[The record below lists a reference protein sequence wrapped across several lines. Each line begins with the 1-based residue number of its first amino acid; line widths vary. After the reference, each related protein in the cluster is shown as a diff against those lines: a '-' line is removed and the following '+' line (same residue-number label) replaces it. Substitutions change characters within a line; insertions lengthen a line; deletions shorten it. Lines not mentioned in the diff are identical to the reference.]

1 MIQNYLP
8 NRQILGSIGRTLLTA
23 QSRWA
28 YVAMAFLN
36 VMIIG
41 GAGLALGGGLQQFVD
56 TAVSVL
62 VVNLHILWIWFAL
75 RLLALN
81 TPVAARLVP
90 RYVMRLRVTALWLW
104 ASIALAAS
112 LLEGAYGGG
121 LLWALLGFA
130 ALMVFLVAPFR
141 WPLQW
146 SLVTFV
152 LVPFLLKHT
161 LFIVE
166 EVLPLLQPFASGVIV
181 GCLVVMGA
189 IVRALIHPQGSKLAE
204 FRLRSLQANGMEG
217 KGASIAEPKLSD
229 LGALGQYWSAFARW
243 VSLPFRLYA
252 NHLLSHPRAA
262 TRHVLA
268 RCELAQGALYHWI
281 GQVQLLLGL
290 GLAMG
295 LWLAFRHGSI
305 YLTSAALSPYALLT
319 AGLLMFIAVLP
330 AASMPELLRQ
340 TRVEQSLQLLLPGMP
355 RGNALSRKLAHRH
368 LVQAYLAWAVAAALA
383 SGLPFDKSDGPIAF
397 SGYLAVL
404 VFLPIVPTTPWAGLG
419 PLSAVKGLLGLA
431 LLIAVGGSIFAVQH
445 YCHAQP
451 LVLLAAACSASL
463 ALLNWR
469 WMQVK
474 RHPQAFP
481 AGRLAS

>member
-8 NRQILGSIGRTLLTA
+8 NRHILASVGRTLLTA

-56 TAVSVL
+56 TAASVL
-62 VVNLHILWIWFAL
+62 IVNLHIVWIWFAL

-90 RYVMRLRVTALWLW
+90 QYVPRLRVTALWLW
-104 ASIALAAS
+104 ASIALATS
-112 LLEGAYGGG
+112 LLGGAFGGG
-121 LLWALLGFA
+121 LLWALLA
-130 ALMVFLVAPFR
+130 SATLMVFLVAPFR

-146 SLVTFV
+146 SLATFV
-152 LVPFLLKHT
+152 LVPFLVEHAV
-161 LFIVE
+161 FILE
-166 EVLPLLQPFASGVIV
+166 EVLPRLQPWASGVIV
-181 GCLVVMGA
+181 GCLAVMGTV
-189 IVRALIHPQGSKLAE
+189 VRALIHPQGSKLAE
-204 FRLRSLQANGMEG
+204 FHLRSLQANGKEG

-229 LGALGQYWSAFARW
+229 LGALGQYWLAFAQW

-252 NHLLSHPRAA
+252 RLLLSHPRAE

-268 RCELAQGALYHWI
+268 RCELALSATYHWI
-281 GQVQLLLGL
+281 GQLQLLLGL

-295 LWLAFRHGSI
+295 LWLAFKQGSA

-330 AASMPELLRQ
+330 AASTPELLRQ

-355 RGNALSRKLAHRH
+355 RGNALSRKLAQRQ
-368 LVQAYLAWAVAAALA
+368 LVQAYLAWTVAAVLA

-404 VFLPIVPTTPWAGLG
+404 VLLPIVPTSRWAGLG
-419 PLSAVKGLLGLA
+419 RLSAFKGLLGLA
-431 LLIAVGGSIFAVQH
+431 VLVVVGGGIFAMQY

-451 LVLLAAACSASL
+451 VALLAAACSASL

-481 AGRLAS
+481 AGRQA

>member
-8 NRQILGSIGRTLLTA
+8 NRQILASLSRTLLTA

-41 GAGLALGGGLQQFVD
+41 GAGFARGGGLQQFVD
-56 TAVSVL
+56 TATSVL
-62 VVNLHILWIWFAL
+62 IVNLHIVWIWFAL

-90 RYVMRLRVTALWLW
+90 HYVMRLRVTALWLW
-104 ASIALAAS
+104 VGIALVTS
-112 LLEGAYGGG
+112 LLGGAYGGD
-121 LLWALLGFA
+121 LLWALLASGS
-130 ALMVFLVAPFR
+130 LMVFLVAPFR

-146 SLVTFV
+146 GLVTFV
-152 LVPFLLKHT
+152 LVPFLVKHT
-161 LFIVE
+161 LFILE
-166 EVLPLLQPFASGVIV
+166 EVLPHLKPWASGVFV

-189 IVRALIHPQGSKLAE
+189 IVHALIHPQGSKLAE
-204 FRLRSLQANGMEG
+204 FRLRSLQANGREG

-229 LGALGQYWSAFARW
+229 LGALGRYWSAIAQW

-252 NHLLSHPRAA
+252 SHLLSHPRTT

-268 RCELAQGALYHWI
+268 RCELALGAAYHWI
-281 GQVQLLLGL
+281 GQIQLLLGL
-290 GLAMG
+290 VLAMG
-295 LWLAFRHGSI
+295 LWLAFKHGSV
-305 YLTSAALSPYALLT
+305 YLTATALSPNALLT

-355 RGNALSRKLAHRH
+355 RGNALSRKLAQRH
-368 LVQAYLAWAVAAALA
+368 LVQAYLAWAVAAVLA
-383 SGLPFDKSDGPIAF
+383 SGLPFDKSDGPIAL

-404 VFLPIVPTTPWAGLG
+404 VFLPIVPTTSWAGLG

-431 LLIAVGGSIFAVQH
+431 LSIVVGSSIFAVQY